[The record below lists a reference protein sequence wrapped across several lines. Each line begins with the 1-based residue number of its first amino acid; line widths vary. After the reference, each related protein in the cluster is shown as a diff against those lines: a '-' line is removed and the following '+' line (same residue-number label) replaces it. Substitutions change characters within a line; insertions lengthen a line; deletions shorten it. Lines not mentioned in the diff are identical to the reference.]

1 MRAAELGV
9 FLRSRRTRPALD
21 QPGDGRRTRGL
32 RREELAAAS
41 DVAHSWIVKLEQG
54 RARSVSVDVLAA
66 LSRALQLDA
75 AERSHLFALA
85 GYRTG
90 PSSPDSVV
98 TAGLRRLLY
107 ELEPNPAY
115 LLDRMWNMVDWNRA
129 EETLFPPLADR
140 RGRFPNLLELAF
152 LDAEL
157 EALMI
162 DSDEERERL
171 VAQFRAHTVDWPD
184 DPDIAVVVD
193 RLRFEAPLF
202 RQLWD
207 RGDVREFHSVRRCF
221 EHSSW
226 EVLDHHRLAVL
237 DQPGLQLV
245 VYTPI
250 DDGSE

>member
-1 MRAAELGV
+1 
-9 FLRSRRTRPALD
+9 
-21 QPGDGRRTRGL
+21 
-32 RREELAAAS
+32 
-41 DVAHSWIVKLEQG
+41 
-54 RARSVSVDVLAA
+54 
-66 LSRALQLDA
+66 
-75 AERSHLFALA
+75 
-85 GYRTG
+85 
-90 PSSPDSVV
+90 
-98 TAGLRRLLY
+98 
-107 ELEPNPAY
+107 
-115 LLDRMWNMVDWNRA
+115 
-129 EETLFPPLADR
+129 
-140 RGRFPNLLELAF
+140 
-152 LDAEL
+152 
-157 EALMI
+157 MI

>member
-1 MRAAELGV
+1 MRAEELGA

-21 QPGDGRRTRGL
+21 RPGDSRRTGGL

-41 DVAHSWIVKLEQG
+41 DVTHSWIVKLEQG

-66 LSRALQLDA
+66 LARALQLDA

-85 GYRTG
+85 GYRIE
-90 PSSPDSVV
+90 PRSPDSVI
-98 TAGLRRLLY
+98 TAGLRRLLR

-115 LLDRMWNMVDWNRA
+115 LLDRVWNMVDWNRA
-129 EETLFPPLADR
+129 EEALFPPLADR
-140 RGRFPNLLELAF
+140 RGTAPNLLELAF

-157 EALMI
+157 DTLMI
-162 DSDEERERL
+162 DSNEERERL

-184 DPDIAVVVD
+184 DPDIAVLLD
-193 RLRFEAPLF
+193 RLRFEAPRF

-207 RGDVREFHSVRRCF
+207 RGDVGVFHSVRRRF

-226 EVLDHHRLAVL
+226 HILDHHRLAVL

-245 VYTPI
+245 VYTPV
-250 DDGSE
+250 DDGAE